1 VPRVLICKDLGD
13 AHPALFKN
21 SPGHGHKDGTP
32 TLRPSGWFPDSRLL
46 AHVDWVPD
54 CRTHGK
60 MPLIHAEGMVSGKI
74 TEFLCHGRLA
84 GGTMPF
90 MRRYSTI

>member
-1 VPRVLICKDLGD
+1 VPRVLICKDLVD

-32 TLRPSGWFPDSRLL
+32 TARSCRLGAGL
-46 AHVDWVPD
+46 PTTRKDA
-54 CRTHGK
+54 TH
-60 MPLIHAEGMVSGKI
+60 PAEGMVSGKI